1 MPFHSVRLNI
11 LFALFFVA
19 MLPFFLSEDA
29 FAHHIVSHVNVPAS
43 PMKMSLTDDFLYV
56 AHMSDRTI
64 SVIDTRTDLLF
75 SEITTSGGLIA
86 VEAVPE
92 KNLVYAAVFESD
104 GIDVYEMD
112 SGTYLKTITLPDAEL
127 IKTSSGGQPYGQ
139 RSMISF
145 LTGGWDLAYNPN
157 TELLYVASY
166 NGDVIRVIDTRV
178 DQVME
183 TIPVADDPYT
193 LEVDP
198 LTGKVIV
205 ASLAGNTIS
214 IITPSENEEYSTNI
228 SHEITSEIKTT
239 SAPWCLDI
247 DSLYHNA
254 FVTNRGASH
263 ITVINILEGEEIEK
277 IPLAGRAHCVTV
289 DEDEHRVYASLF
301 TSNDI
306 VKINGENFEIIDV
319 IATESPIWGLIADP
333 NSHKI
338 YASYQ
343 NADEI
348 VVLSPESFR
357 EYIPVFSRETP
368 VFGIDYIVAHG
379 QDVKVYDAYI
389 SAETNSLVATVSTTD
404 GGQLT
409 IQIPRTILTSEVG
422 GEPKRFL
429 VTINGKPAEHEETKV
444 TDEYRFVSMFVPEN
458 GHTVIM
464 QGTDILSEPVKD
476 EKTQVEESDL
486 ICQGKVFLE
495 DLRGKIACTFPET
508 AKKLVERGW
517 GKYLV
522 TP

>member
-1 MPFHSVRLNI
+1 MRLSV
-11 LFALFFVA
+11 LFALLFVA
-19 MLPFFLSEDA
+19 TIPLFASQDA
-29 FAHHIVSHVNVPAS
+29 FAHHIVSHVKVPAS
-43 PMKMSLTDDFLYV
+43 PMKMSLADDYLYV
-56 AHMSDRTI
+56 AHMSDRKI
-64 SVIDTRTDLLF
+64 SVIDTKTDLLF

-92 KNLVYAAVFESD
+92 KNRVYAAVFESD

-112 SGTYLKTITLPDAEL
+112 SGTYLKTIILPDAEL
-127 IKTSSGGQPYGQ
+127 IKTSSGGQLYGQ

-157 TELLYVASY
+157 NELLYVASY

-178 DQVME
+178 EQVMD

-193 LEVDP
+193 IEVDP
-198 LTGKVIV
+198 LTGKVVV
-205 ASLAGNTIS
+205 ASLAGNTVT
-214 IITPSENEEYSTNI
+214 IITPSENEQYSATV
-228 SHEITSEIKTT
+228 SHEITSEIKST
-239 SAPWCLDI
+239 SAPWCIDI
-247 DSLYHNA
+247 DSMYHNA

-306 VKINGENFEIIDV
+306 VKINGETFDIIDV
-319 IATESPIWGLIADP
+319 IATDSPIWGLTADP
-333 NSHKI
+333 KSHKI

-348 VVLSPESFR
+348 IVLSPESFR

-368 VFGIDYIVAHG
+368 VFGVDYIVVHG
-379 QDVKVYDAYI
+379 QDVKVYDVHI
-389 SAETNSLVATVSTTD
+389 SAETNSLVAKVSTND

-409 IQIPRTILTSEVG
+409 MQIPRTILISEEG
-422 GEPKRFL
+422 GEITRFQ
-429 VTINGKPAEHEETKV
+429 VAINGKPADYKEPEITE
-444 TDEYRFVSMFVPEN
+444 EYRFISMFVPEN
-458 GHTVIM
+458 GHTIVVK
-464 QGTDILSEPVKD
+464 GTDILSEPIKE
-476 EKTQVEESDL
+476 EKIKIDESDL

-495 DLRGKIACTFPET
+495 NLRGKIVCTFPES

-522 TP
+522 AP